1 MGADGGDV
9 GVSGWGDVL
18 SYEPGVW
25 SGGNVEAYLRRELR
39 AISDELNNAQGAVSL
54 YTDAPSALVV
64 LTTTPRVLDFTL
76 ATPGRDYRAVQP
88 DVAGNAIYVRRAG
101 IVAVSFTL
109 NAVTPDADQYLVQLF
124 VNDVATP
131 LISSFDPSQQT
142 GGGTFAALGTF
153 RVVASTDRVADKLDL
168 RAYMQVGVGDW
179 TLLRGYFSVWWL
191 GD

>member
-39 AISDELNNAQGAVSL
+39 SISDELNNAQGAASL
-54 YTDAPSALVV
+54 YTDAASPLVV
-64 LTTTPRVLDFTL
+64 LTTTPQVLDFTL
-76 ATPGRDYRAVQP
+76 ATPARDYRAVQP

-101 IVAVSFTL
+101 IVGVSFTL
-109 NAVTPDADQYLVQLF
+109 TALIPDADQYLVQLF
-124 VNDVATP
+124 ANGVPTA
-131 LISSFDPSQQT
+131 LIASFDPSQQT

-168 RAYMQVGVGDW
+168 RAFMQTGVGDW
-179 TLLRGYFSVWWL
+179 TLQRGYFSVWWL